1 MLVLTRK
8 AGQSIQIGDDITVQV
23 LTSQNG
29 QIRLGILAPKHI
41 PIQRDNAKNKH
52 PRVKAETPS
61 SDA

>member
-8 AGQSIQIGDDITVQV
+8 AGQSIQIGEDITVQV

-41 PIQRDNAKNKH
+41 SIQRDNAKNRQ
-52 PRVKAETPS
+52 PRVKAETAS